1 MSDATHQQLPIAAAK
16 PRQPRWSERTTAALS
31 RCSPH
36 LARADIDLLV
46 TLAIFS
52 GVGLVAS
59 LLLLI
64 LDHQLNG
71 QLPNL

>member
-1 MSDATHQQLPIAAAK
+1 MSDATHQQLPDAAAE
-16 PRQPRWSERTTAALS
+16 PRQQPSGRIMTTLS
-31 RCSPH
+31 RFSPR
-36 LARADIDLLV
+36 LARADVDLLV
-46 TLAIFS
+46 TLAIFA
-52 GVGLVAS
+52 GVGLLAS

>member
-1 MSDATHQQLPIAAAK
+1 M
-16 PRQPRWSERTTAALS
+16 AALS
-31 RCSPH
+31 RFCPRIAH
-36 LARADIDLLV
+36 ADIDLLV

-52 GVGLVAS
+52 GVGLLAS
-59 LLLLI
+59 LVLLI